1 MTTAQEELKIFQN
14 ILGQSPQG
22 LNDPNLIGKFAKAK
36 FQLNMMGS
44 MSEMQA
50 QQALSQ
56 PPQGT
61 MSPPIGNN
69 ATSEPLGSVGAENQ
83 SMQPPMQ
90 NEGQGALNLPQ

>member
-1 MTTAQEELKIFQN
+1 MSAEDELKVFTN

-44 MSEMQA
+44 MGEMQA
-50 QQALSQ
+50 QQAMSQ

-61 MSPPIGNN
+61 ISPPMGNP
-69 ATSEPLGSVGAENQ
+69 ATSEPLGATGMENQ
-83 SMQPPMQ
+83 PMQ
-90 NEGQGALNLPQ
+90 NEGQGMEQVPPTM